1 MSEEDTFVASIRE
14 MMDHEGFERLE
25 LDKQFNVV
33 TLYPSDDGDDV
44 TSVSLDLLS
53 ELERVAEKSNDSI
66 FVMEGK

>member
-1 MSEEDTFVASIRE
+1 MSEEDAFVASIRE

>member
-1 MSEEDTFVASIRE
+1 MSEEDAFIKE
-14 MMDHEGFERLE
+14 MMVHEGFERVE

-53 ELERVAEKSNDSI
+53 ELQSVAEKSNDSI
-66 FVMEGK
+66 FVMEKE